1 MKYVFQYNTI
11 VNRDYNIYKEII
23 INPFIFSF
31 LGVFDPT
38 SIKDIV
44 DYSKNKDVNI
54 LKNIILGRNINTAV
68 FVTIYKILLDFKF
81 FETEPFNI
89 YSKYIDKLLSS
100 SKVEEV
106 IILVNDIDDKIEEQ
120 EIKNLKER
128 FNSHIKLKIIR
139 TKYPFVSS
147 NLKEIDWDCVSLRD
161 VEQAIELINSDVSI
175 KNKDIILDESP
186 FNKIDPVNYI
196 VLQEKEGRVD
206 YRSMI

>member
-38 SIKDIV
+38 LIKDIV
-44 DYSKNKDVNI
+44 KYSKDKDVNI
-54 LKNIILGRNINTAV
+54 LKNIIPGRVLNTAV
-68 FVTIYKILLDFKF
+68 FVTIYKILLDYKF
-81 FETEPFNI
+81 FKTEPFNI
-89 YSKYIDKLLSS
+89 YSTYIDNLLTS

-106 IILVNDIDDKIEEQ
+106 TILVNDIDNKIEEQ
-120 EIKNLKER
+120 EIENLKNR
-128 FNSHIKLKIIR
+128 FNSHIKLKIVK
-139 TKYPFVSS
+139 TKYPFVSGD
-147 NLKEIDWDCVSLRD
+147 LKDIEWDCVSLRD

-175 KNKDIILDESP
+175 KNKDIILDESS

>member
-23 INPFIFSF
+23 INPFVFSF

-38 SIKDIV
+38 SIKDIIE
-44 DYSKNKDVNI
+44 YSKNKDVNI
-54 LKNIILGRNINTAV
+54 LKNIILGRNLNTAV
-68 FVTIYKILLDFKF
+68 FVAIYKILLDYKF
-81 FETEPFNI
+81 FETEAFNI
-89 YSKYIDKLLSS
+89 YSKYIDNLLSS
-100 SKVEEV
+100 SKVDEV
-106 IILVNDIDDKIEEQ
+106 VVLVNDIDDKIEEQ
-120 EIKNLKER
+120 EVENLKRR

-139 TKYPFVSS
+139 TKYPFVSRD
-147 NLKEIDWDCVSLRD
+147 LEEMDWNCISLRD
-161 VEQAIELINSDVSI
+161 VEQAIELINSNVSL

>member
-38 SIKDIV
+38 AIKNIV
-44 DYSKNKDVNI
+44 EYSKNKDVNI
-54 LKNIILGRNINTAV
+54 LKNIIPGRNLNTAV
-68 FVTIYKILLDFKF
+68 LVAIYKILLDYRF
-81 FETEPFNI
+81 FETESFNL
-89 YSKYIDKLLSS
+89 YSKYIDYLLSS
-100 SKVEEV
+100 SKVDEV
-106 IILVNDIDDKIEEQ
+106 TILIDDIVDMVEEQ
-120 EIKNLKER
+120 EIKNLNSR
-128 FNSHIKLKIIR
+128 FGSHAKLKIVK
-139 TKYPFVSS
+139 TNFPFVSGD
-147 NLKEIDWDCVSLRD
+147 LKDMDWNCVSMRD
-161 VEQAIELINSDVSI
+161 VEQAIELINSDVSL